1 MTLKS
6 FGIDDEKE
14 FSYELQLSAKFENA
28 RVLSDTFII
37 LNRCQIS
44 LLFSPLKR
52 IKGNSLLRPQLK
64 NNAI

>member
-28 RVLSDTFII
+28 RVLSDTYNSKSIPNLSSLQSIKTHKRKFFIKATI
-37 LNRCQIS
+37 EE
-44 LLFSPLKR
+44 
-52 IKGNSLLRPQLK
+52 
-64 NNAI
+64 

>member
-28 RVLSDTFII
+28 RALNDAFII
-37 LNRCQIS
+37 LNRCETS
-44 LLFSPLKR
+44 LLFGSLKR
-52 IKGNSLLRPQLK
+52 IKGTSLMRPK
-64 NNAI
+64 VEE

>member
-14 FSYELQLSAKFENA
+14 FSYELQLIAKFENA
-28 RVLSDTFII
+28 RVVSDSFII
-37 LNRCQIS
+37 LNRCQSS

-52 IKGNSLLRPQLK
+52 RKGTSLLSPKLK